1 MAQAARPCMTTNDP
15 LYQIERLAL
24 VHDWGFERTADD
36 ELVMSA
42 AGLSG
47 DLILSLIWR
56 ADLESLHIA
65 CQYASKAPLQRR
77 EEMGR
82 LINLVNEQLLY
93 GHFDLWRQDGSVMF
107 RNNLL
112 LSGDAEAGEAQCEAL
127 IRIAIE
133 TCERYNAAF
142 QFAIWAGAPAERAI
156 ANNFFTAAGQA

>member
-1 MAQAARPCMTTNDP
+1 MAQAARPSTTAQDP
-15 LYQIERLAL
+15 LDLIERLAL
-24 VHDWGFERTADD
+24 VQDWGFERTAEA

-42 AGLSG
+42 AGQAG
-47 DLILSLIWR
+47 DLALSLIWR

-65 CQYASKAPLQRR
+65 CQFAGKVPPQRR

-112 LSGDAEAGEAQCEAL
+112 LSGGAEAGEAQCEQL

-133 TCERYNAAF
+133 TCERYHAPF

-156 ANNFFTAAGQA
+156 TSNFFSAAGQA